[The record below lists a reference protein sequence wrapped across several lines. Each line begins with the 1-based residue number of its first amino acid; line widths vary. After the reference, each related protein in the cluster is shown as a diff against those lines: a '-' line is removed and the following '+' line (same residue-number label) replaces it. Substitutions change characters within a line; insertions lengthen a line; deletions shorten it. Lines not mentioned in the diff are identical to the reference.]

1 MGRGKH
7 NKKNAMKVL
16 IELCRI
22 EITQTGRVN
31 TYAIFVLIE
40 LCRIEMCHGTSPRS
54 TEVSFNRAL

>member
-22 EITQTGRVN
+22 EIPEEGVQHGQGP
-31 TYAIFVLIE
+31 VLIE
-40 LCRIEMCHGTSPRS
+40 LCRIEI
-54 TEVSFNRAL
+54 VSATF